1 MRQLNKETYE
11 APLTTRRV
19 VTMESSCMAT
29 SNEHVVYDENTKADI
44 NYQDGNTNG
53 MIDFSSDNSWRIER
67 N

>member
-19 VTMESSCMAT
+19 VTMESSCMAA

-44 NYQDGNTNG
+44 NYQDGFENG
-53 MIDFSSDNSWRIER
+53 IIDFSTNDSWRVEK